1 MNWKT
6 IKEATNYEISSQGEV
21 RNRITKNILKGRLT
35 KGGYLQV
42 SLKIDDT
49 GKFTNKYIH
58 RLVAQSFIN
67 NPEEKKEVNH
77 IDGDKTNNNVKNLE
91 WVTPSE
97 NQKHKYSIGIKKTSN
112 RHIGMFNKE
121 DVLIKDFNSILEAV
135 SYFNKT
141 SRVNIDNALQGR
153 QHTAYGY
160 IWKYLD

>member
-1 MNWKT
+1 MNWKI
-6 IKEATNYEISSQGEV
+6 IKEATNYEVSSQGEV

-97 NQKHKYSIGIKKTSN
+97 NQKHKHSIGIKKTSN

-141 SRVNIDNALQGR
+141 SRVNIDNALQGK